1 MARVLISVWIAA
13 CGLLI
18 SSPGAR
24 AEVLFD
30 AAVNRDTLTVGD
42 PVLLNVRVLR
52 EAGDAVALMQD
63 EGFVAPFEVRR
74 RVPPAVRETPDGRVE
89 ETLAFEL
96 AVYRPGA
103 VEVPSLVLQVRT
115 AEGDSGLITTVPIP
129 VVVRSVRPSGMTD
142 IRDVKPPVDI
152 DASIP
157 AWFWIALA
165 VLIALVAALIWYWNR
180 RRRKPG
186 VDPPRPPVVWPDE
199 VAKILRMQLVEKGA
213 LKRYYSLLS
222 EVMRRYLE
230 DRVRVDAMECT
241 THELVR
247 DLRRVPVGEAEVSA
261 LERLLSEADLV
272 KFAKLRPRDDVALKA
287 ADSVLDLMRRM
298 DERGKAG
305 EDDSVVAAPA
315 EATT

>member
-18 SSPGAR
+18 SSPDAR
-24 AEVLFD
+24 AEILFD
-30 AAVNRDTLTVGD
+30 SAVNRDTLTVGD
-42 PVLLNVRVLR
+42 PVLLNVRILR
-52 EAGDAVALMQD
+52 ESGDVVALMQNED
-63 EGFVAPFEVRR
+63 FLAPFEVRR
-74 RVPPAVRETPDGRVE
+74 RVPPSVRETPDGRVE

-96 AVYRPGA
+96 AVYRPGE

-115 AEGDSGLITTVPIP
+115 AEGDSGLIATGPIP
-129 VVVRSVRPSGMTD
+129 VVVRSVRPPGMTD
-142 IRDVKPPVDI
+142 IRDVKPPVDV

-165 VLIALVAALIWYWNR
+165 VLIGLVAAFLWVWSR

-186 VDPPRPPVVWPDE
+186 SDPPGPPVVWPDE
-199 VAKILRMQLVEKGA
+199 VAKILRMRLVEKGA

-222 EVMRRYLE
+222 EVTRRYLE

-241 THELVR
+241 TRELVR

-272 KFAKLRPRDDVALKA
+272 KFAKLMPRDEVALKA

-298 DERGKAG
+298 DAQVQTDQ
-305 EDDSVVAAPA
+305 DDSVIAAPA
-315 EATT
+315 EATA

>member
-13 CGLLI
+13 CGLLV

-63 EGFVAPFEVRR
+63 EGFLAPFEVRR

-165 VLIALVAALIWYWNR
+165 VLIGLVAALIWYWNR

-199 VAKILRMQLVEKGA
+199 VAKILRMGLVEKGA

-298 DERGKAG
+298 DEQVQAG
-305 EDDSVVAAPA
+305 EDDSVIAAPA
-315 EATT
+315 EATV